1 MKLSHSLV
9 LTLPL
14 VSGWAVAA
22 DLSVK
27 FDLPQLNVAEYHKPY
42 VAIWLERADQSV
54 AANLAVLYDLKKDAA
69 GEKWVKDLRTWWRKA
84 GRDAKF
90 PLEAVTAFREA
101 KNEDDRR
108 QAAARVRA
116 DMARHVGDIAQ
127 KYLLP
132 GETQDMALMFVPSES
147 VYAEL
152 YDGFD
157 DIVQKAYRAKVV
169 IVSPSLPTTLTMS
182 PSRTVSKNH
191 SASAVLMPVQPW
203 LTLALP

>member
-69 GEKWVKDLRTWWRKA
+69 GDKWVKDLRTWWRKA

-90 PLEAVTAFREA
+90 PLDGVSGATRPAGSQTMKFDGAKHGLDKLPAGDYKLVVEASREA
-101 KNEDDRR
+101 GGRELVKVPFTWTGKGKV
-108 QAAARVRA
+108 AANAA
-116 DMARHVGDIAQ
+116 G
-127 KYLLP
+127 K
-132 GETQDMALMFVPSES
+132 E
-147 VYAEL
+147 EL
-152 YDGFD
+152 G
-157 DIVQKAYRAKVV
+157 AVV
-169 IVSPSLPTTLTMS
+169 LEL
-182 PSRTVSKNH
+182 
-191 SASAVLMPVQPW
+191 Q
-203 LTLALP
+203 

>member
-69 GEKWVKDLRTWWRKA
+69 GDKWVKDLRTWWRKA

-90 PLEAVTAFREA
+90 PLDGVSGATRPAGSQTMKFDGAKHGLDKLLAGDYKLVVEASREA
-101 KNEDDRR
+101 GGRELVKVPFTWTGKGKV
-108 QAAARVRA
+108 AANAAGKEELGAV
-116 DMARHVGDIAQ
+116 
-127 KYLLP
+127 
-132 GETQDMALMFVPSES
+132 AL
-147 VYAEL
+147 EL
-152 YDGFD
+152 
-157 DIVQKAYRAKVV
+157 Q
-169 IVSPSLPTTLTMS
+169 
-182 PSRTVSKNH
+182 
-191 SASAVLMPVQPW
+191 
-203 LTLALP
+203 

>member
-69 GEKWVKDLRTWWRKA
+69 GDKWVKDLRTWWRKA

-90 PLEAVTAFREA
+90 PLDGVSGATRPAGSQTMKFAGAKHGLDKLPAGDYKLVVEAAREA
-101 KNEDDRR
+101 GGRELVKVPFTWTGKGKV
-108 QAAARVRA
+108 AANAAGKEELGAV
-116 DMARHVGDIAQ
+116 
-127 KYLLP
+127 
-132 GETQDMALMFVPSES
+132 AL
-147 VYAEL
+147 EL
-152 YDGFD
+152 
-157 DIVQKAYRAKVV
+157 Q
-169 IVSPSLPTTLTMS
+169 
-182 PSRTVSKNH
+182 
-191 SASAVLMPVQPW
+191 
-203 LTLALP
+203 